1 MSHFATCLARSRSP
15 SGSSAPWAAGGRQE
29 RSDLRCADLARVA
42 SPSAT
47 RSPSLPKFGKAW
59 SPSESSGP
67 TSNSRRISNLVTSS
81 SAPLPHRYPT
91 CIRFGSRFA
100 VHCQALRGR
109 LRRCRLWPGRSS
121 RVYGDQLP
129 VLMEFWRARVLASKG
144 KKHHAVVDR
153 SVRVCKS
160 TYGVND
166 IVPLV
171 SLQWRVGRDAFG
183 LDVSR

>member
-47 RSPSLPKFGKAW
+47 RSPSLPKFGRAW
-59 SPSESSGP
+59 SPSG
-67 TSNSRRISNLVTSS
+67 SR
-81 SAPLPHRYPT
+81 
-91 CIRFGSRFA
+91 SRFA

-144 KKHHAVVDR
+144 KKRHAVVDR

-160 TYGVND
+160 TYDVND

-171 SLQWRVGRDAFG
+171 SCSGEWEGMLLALMYPAERQG
-183 LDVSR
+183 SRARGSLALPRSDLLAAAAK